1 MGRLMTP
8 DPTQDVIELRL
19 PLKLEYL
26 NVIRATVGVI
36 AGTLDFTY
44 DEVMQFRVAL
54 SEIFELAT
62 HLAEHGSPDDP
73 GDISFRFEPQPDG
86 LGVRVGAAVT
96 VVRDLV
102 AEEQDEGRALLDSL
116 MDSVE
121 FDTDGTVH
129 MVKYRSIREGA

>member
-1 MGRLMTP
+1 MTP
-8 DPTQDVIELRL
+8 DPTQDIIELRL

-26 NVIRATVGVI
+26 SVIRATVGVI

-62 HLAEHGSPDDP
+62 HLAEHESEDDP
-73 GDISFRFEPQPDG
+73 GDILFRFEPQPDG
-86 LGVRVGAAVT
+86 LGLGVRVGASVN

-102 AEEQDEGRALLDSL
+102 AEDQDESRALLDSL
-116 MDSVE
+116 MDDVE

-129 MVKYRSIREGA
+129 LVKYRSIREST

>member
-1 MGRLMTP
+1 MTS

-62 HLAEHGSPDDP
+62 HLAEHEGADDP
-73 GDISFRFEPQPDG
+73 GDISFRFGPQPDG
-86 LGVRVGAAVT
+86 LGVRVGAAVN

-102 AEEQDEGRALLDSL
+102 GEDHDEGRALLDSL

-129 MVKYRSIREGA
+129 MVKYRSIREST

>member
-1 MGRLMTP
+1 MGRFMTP
-8 DPTQDVIELRL
+8 DPTQDIVELRL
-19 PLKLEYL
+19 PLRLQYL

-62 HLAEHGSPDDP
+62 HLAEHEGAEHP

-86 LGVRVGAAVT
+86 LAIRVGAAVN

-102 AEEQDEGRALLDSL
+102 AEDQDESRALLDSL

-129 MVKYRSIREGA
+129 LMKYRSIREAT

>member
-1 MGRLMTP
+1 MTP
-8 DPTQDVIELRL
+8 DIIELRL

-26 NVIRATVGVI
+26 SVVRATVGVI
-36 AGTLDFTY
+36 AGTLGFTY
-44 DEVMQFRVAL
+44 DEVMQFRAAL

-62 HLAEHGSPDDP
+62 HLAEHESADNP
-73 GDISFRFEPQPDG
+73 GDISFRFEPQQDG
-86 LGVRVGAAVT
+86 LRVRVGAAVN

-102 AEEQDEGRALLDSL
+102 AEDQDESRALLDSL

-129 MVKYRSIREGA
+129 MVKYRSIRERT

>member
-1 MGRLMTP
+1 MGRFMTP
-8 DPTQDVIELRL
+8 DPTQDIIELRL
-19 PLKLEYL
+19 PLRLEYL

-44 DEVMQFRVAL
+44 DEVVQFRIAL

-62 HLAEHGSPDDP
+62 HLAEHESADDP

-86 LGVRVGAAVT
+86 LGVRVGAAVN

-102 AEEQDEGRALLDSL
+102 AEDHDEGRALLDSL

-129 MVKYRSIREGA
+129 MVKYRSIREST

>member
-1 MGRLMTP
+1 MTP

-62 HLAEHGSPDDP
+62 HLAEHESPDDP
-73 GDISFRFEPQPDG
+73 GDISFRFEPQPEG
-86 LGVRVGAAVT
+86 RGVRVGAAVT

>member
-1 MGRLMTP
+1 MTP
-8 DPTQDVIELRL
+8 DPTPDIVELRL

-26 NVIRATVGVI
+26 NVIRSTVGVI

-44 DEVMQFRVAL
+44 EEVMQFRVAL

-62 HLAEHGSPDDP
+62 HLAEHESADDP

-86 LGVRVGAAVT
+86 LGVRVGAV
-96 VVRDLV
+96 VNIVRDLV
-102 AEEQDEGRALLDSL
+102 AEDQDESRALLDSL

-129 MVKYRSIREGA
+129 MVKYRSIRE

>member
-1 MGRLMTP
+1 MTP
-8 DPTQDVIELRL
+8 DPTQDIIELRL

-26 NVIRATVGVI
+26 SVIRTTVGVI

-62 HLAEHGSPDDP
+62 PPAEHESADDP

-86 LGVRVGAAVT
+86 LGVRVGAAVNL
-96 VVRDLV
+96 VRDLV
-102 AEEQDEGRALLDSL
+102 AEDQDEGRALLDSL

-129 MVKYRSIREGA
+129 MVKYRSIRE

>member
-1 MGRLMTP
+1 MTP

-44 DEVMQFRVAL
+44 EEVMQFRVAL

-62 HLAEHGSPDDP
+62 HLAEHERADDP

-86 LGVRVGAAVT
+86 LGVRVGAAVN

-102 AEEQDEGRALLDSL
+102 AEDQNEGRALLDSL

-129 MVKYRSIREGA
+129 MVKYRSIHERT

>member
-1 MGRLMTP
+1 MTP
-8 DPTQDVIELRL
+8 YSTQDMVELRL

-26 NVIRATVGVI
+26 SVIRTTVGVI

-54 SEIFELAT
+54 SDIFELAT
-62 HLAEHGSPDDP
+62 HLAEHEGAEDP
-73 GDISFRFEPQPDG
+73 GDISFHFEPQPDG
-86 LGVRVGAAVT
+86 LGVRVGASVN

-102 AEEQDEGRALLDSL
+102 AEDQDEGRALLDSL

-129 MVKYRSIREGA
+129 MMKYRSIREAT

>member
-1 MGRLMTP
+1 MTS

-26 NVIRATVGVI
+26 NVVRATVGVI

-62 HLAEHGSPDDP
+62 HLAEHEGADDP
-73 GDISFRFEPQPDG
+73 EHISFHFEPQPDG
-86 LGVRVGAAVT
+86 LGVRVGAGVN

-102 AEEQDEGRALLDSL
+102 GEDHDEGRALLDSL

-121 FDTDGTVH
+121 FDSDGTVH
-129 MVKYRSIREGA
+129 LVKYRSIREST

>member
-1 MGRLMTP
+1 MTP
-8 DPTQDVIELRL
+8 DSTQDVIELRL

-26 NVIRATVGVI
+26 SVIRTTVGVI

-44 DEVMQFRVAL
+44 DEIMQFRVAL

-62 HLAEHGSPDDP
+62 HLAEHEGADGP
-73 GDISFRFEPQPDG
+73 GDISFRFEPRPDG
-86 LGVRVGAAVT
+86 LRVRVGAAVN

-116 MDSVE
+116 MDGVE

-129 MVKYRSIREGA
+129 MVKYRSVREST

>member
-1 MGRLMTP
+1 MTP
-8 DPTQDVIELRL
+8 DPTRDIIELRL

-26 NVIRATVGVI
+26 SVIRATVGVI

-62 HLAEHGSPDDP
+62 HLAEDEGADGP

-86 LGVRVGAAVT
+86 LGVRVGASVN

-102 AEEQDEGRALLDSL
+102 AEDQDEGRALLDSR

-129 MVKYRSIREGA
+129 MVKYRSVRE

>member
-1 MGRLMTP
+1 MGRFMTP
-8 DPTQDVIELRL
+8 DPTQDIIELRL

-62 HLAEHGSPDDP
+62 HLAEHEDAEGP

-86 LGVRVGAAVT
+86 LGVRVGAAVN

-102 AEEQDEGRALLDSL
+102 AEHQDEGRALLDSL

-129 MVKYRSIREGA
+129 MMKYRSIREAT

>member
-1 MGRLMTP
+1 MTP
-8 DPTQDVIELRL
+8 DPTHDIVELRL

-62 HLAEHGSPDDP
+62 HLAEHESPDYP

-86 LGVRVGAAVT
+86 LGVRVGAAVN

-102 AEEQDEGRALLDSL
+102 AEDQDESRALLDSL

-129 MVKYRSIREGA
+129 MMKYRSTREAS